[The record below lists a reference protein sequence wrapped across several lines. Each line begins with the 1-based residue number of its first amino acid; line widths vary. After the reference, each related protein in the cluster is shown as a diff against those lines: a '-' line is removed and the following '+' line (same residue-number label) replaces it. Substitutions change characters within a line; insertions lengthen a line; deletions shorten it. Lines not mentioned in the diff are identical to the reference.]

1 MSKVIII
8 KLQIYMN
15 KDWKENLNLKKYK
28 KLRIQKNNFII

>member
-15 KDWKENLNLKKYK
+15 KDWKENLNFNLKKRRK
-28 KLRIQKNNFII
+28 